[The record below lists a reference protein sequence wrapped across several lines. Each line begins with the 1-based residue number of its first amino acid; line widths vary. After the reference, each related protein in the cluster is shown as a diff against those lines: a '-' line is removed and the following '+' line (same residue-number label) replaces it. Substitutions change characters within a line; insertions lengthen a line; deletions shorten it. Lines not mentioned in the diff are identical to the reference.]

1 MKFRLLA
8 ALILIPALAS
18 ATEPAASASMPA
30 PPVLSVRAPRAWLGL
45 RVVKPDEMVAAHV
58 PSVPP
63 GIGFLVKS
71 IDKGGPA
78 ETAGVQEH
86 DLIWKIGDQ
95 MLVNEAQLAAL
106 LRLSKPGDEIV
117 LAAFRGG
124 KPLEIK
130 LILGET
136 PALRQPTGE
145 MVESLVLPGACEGP
159 MRMVNVAEK
168 TASCSVAE
176 GKASLRREGDIFKV
190 RIQGPNEHVIYEGDL
205 GNDED
210 LQKIPVDW
218 QRKVRVLRRS
228 LEQALDGSMMPQR
241 EPRQRII
248 PPVSKPVADS

>member
-18 ATEPAASASMPA
+18 AAEPAASVSVPA
-30 PPVLSVRAPRAWLGL
+30 PPVPSVRAPRAWLGL
-45 RVVKPDEMVAAHV
+45 RVTKPDEMVAAQV

-71 IDKGGPA
+71 ISKGGPA
-78 ETAGVQEH
+78 ETAGVQER

-106 LRLSKPGDEIV
+106 LRLSKPGEEIV

-130 LILGET
+130 LTLGEA
-136 PALRQPTGE
+136 PALQPPTGE
-145 MVESLVLPGACEGP
+145 MVESLVLPGVCEGP
-159 MRMVNVAEK
+159 IRIAEK

-190 RIQGPNEHVIYEGDL
+190 SIQGPDDHVIYEGEL
-205 GNDED
+205 GKDED
-210 LQKIPVDW
+210 LQKIPADW
-218 QRKVRVLRRS
+218 QRKVKVLRRS
-228 LEQALDGSMMPQR
+228 LEHALDGNMMPQR
-241 EPRQRII
+241 EPRQRVI
-248 PPVSKPVADS
+248 PPVPKPAAGS

>member
-18 ATEPAASASMPA
+18 AAEPAASVMLPA
-30 PPVLSVRAPRAWLGL
+30 PSVPSVRAPRAWLGL

-58 PSVPP
+58 PSVPS

-78 ETAGVQEH
+78 EMAGVQEH

-106 LRLSKPGDEIV
+106 LRLSKPGEEIV

-130 LILGET
+130 LTLGEA
-136 PALRQPTGE
+136 PALQPPTGQ
-145 MVESLVLPGACEGP
+145 MVESQALPGACEGP
-159 MRMVNVAEK
+159 IRIAEK

-190 RIQGPNEHVIYEGDL
+190 SIQGPDDHVIYEGEL

-210 LQKIPVDW
+210 LQKIPADW
-218 QRKVRVLRRS
+218 QRKVKVLRRS
-228 LEQALDGSMMPQR
+228 LERALDGSMIPQR
-241 EPRQRII
+241 EPRQRVI
-248 PPVSKPVADS
+248 PPVIKPAADS